1 MRKLTQLCTRGARG
15 VCLIFVCA
23 FAAAQLIMH
32 GRCACVCECAQI
44 MLIIV
49 TQLAAEGREEGGRNE
64 EGRHNLTLMDAFAGR
79 GGRRLFQCS
88 AGTAAA
94 VAGGANSAIF
104 SFLSLFVF
112 PPSPLHHCS
121 LLSVFF
127 ISLALYESHFMH
139 AKLVYVRNFK
149 RSVKS

>member
-1 MRKLTQLCTRGARG
+1 
-15 VCLIFVCA
+15 
-23 FAAAQLIMH
+23 
-32 GRCACVCECAQI
+32 

-49 TQLAAEGREEGGRNE
+49 TQLAAEGGRYE

-112 PPSPLHHCS
+112 PPFLFTLLPLS
-121 LLSVFF
+121 LCVFYF
-127 ISLALYESHFMH
+127 SGA
-139 AKLVYVRNFK
+139 V
-149 RSVKS
+149 

>member
-1 MRKLTQLCTRGARG
+1 
-15 VCLIFVCA
+15 
-23 FAAAQLIMH
+23 
-32 GRCACVCECAQI
+32 

-49 TQLAAEGREEGGRNE
+49 TQLAAEGGEGGRYE

-104 SFLSLFVF
+104 SFLSLSLSS
-112 PPSPLHHCS
+112 PPSSLPLS
-121 LLSVFF
+121 LSLSVFF

>member
-49 TQLAAEGREEGGRNE
+49 TQLAAKGREEGG
-64 EGRHNLTLMDAFAGR
+64 EGRGASQLNPNGCIRRQRRPQTIPVQCRNSSCRCRRRQLCNFLISLTLC
-79 GGRRLFQCS
+79 LPPNPLYPS
-88 AGTAAA
+88 P
-94 VAGGANSAIF
+94 SLSL
-104 SFLSLFVF
+104 SFLFLWRCMKV
-112 PPSPLHHCS
+112 
-121 LLSVFF
+121 
-127 ISLALYESHFMH
+127 ISCM
-139 AKLVYVRNFK
+139 RN
-149 RSVKS
+149 

>member
-1 MRKLTQLCTRGARG
+1 
-15 VCLIFVCA
+15 
-23 FAAAQLIMH
+23 
-32 GRCACVCECAQI
+32 

-49 TQLAAEGREEGGRNE
+49 TQLAAEGREEGGRYE

-104 SFLSLFVF
+104 SFLSLSLSSPPF
-112 PPSPLHHCS
+112 PFTPLPLCLFYFS
-121 LLSVFF
+121 GAV
-127 ISLALYESHFMH
+127 
-139 AKLVYVRNFK
+139 
-149 RSVKS
+149 

>member
-49 TQLAAEGREEGGRNE
+49 TQLAAKGREGGRYE

-88 AGTAAA
+88 ARTAAA

-112 PPSPLHHCS
+112 PPPPFTFVPSSQSFLFLWRCMK
-121 LLSVFF
+121 V
-127 ISLALYESHFMH
+127 ISCM
-139 AKLVYVRNFK
+139 RN
-149 RSVKS
+149 

>member
-1 MRKLTQLCTRGARG
+1 
-15 VCLIFVCA
+15 
-23 FAAAQLIMH
+23 MH
-32 GRCACVCECAQI
+32 GRCACVRVCAQI

-49 TQLAAEGREEGGRNE
+49 TQLAAEGGRYE

-79 GGRRLFQCS
+79 GRRRLFQCS

-112 PPSPLHHCS
+112 PPLSPLPVS
-121 LLSVFF
+121 LSVFF

>member
-1 MRKLTQLCTRGARG
+1 MRKLTQLCTRGTRG

-32 GRCACVCECAQI
+32 GRCMCMRCVSKCAQI

-49 TQLAAEGREEGGRNE
+49 TQLAREGHGK
-64 EGRHNLTLMDAFAGR
+64 R
-79 GGRRLFQCS
+79 GGRGASQLNPNGCIPRQKRPQTIPCS
-88 AGTAAA
+88 GTAAA

-112 PPSPLHHCS
+112 PPPSS
-121 LLSVFF
+121 LFPSVFF
-127 ISLALYESHFMH
+127 ISHALYESHFMH